1 MLRSTLAIRLLVII
15 AVLAAIASV
24 AGGLP
29 WGPG

>member
-1 MLRSTLAIRLLVII
+1 MLRSAFALRLLLLM
-15 AVLAAIASV
+15 AVLAAIAAV

>member
-1 MLRSTLAIRLLVII
+1 MLRSALAIRLLLIM
-15 AVLAAIASV
+15 AALAAIAAV

>member
-1 MLRSTLAIRLLVII
+1 MLRSALTIRLLLIV

-29 WGPG
+29 WGPV